1 MALPFQIRVTYDMF
15 GPSQLAPFGK
25 GTMSRR
31 RRRILRIIGF
41 EPMSHRPELP
51 ARYWLYAAVAYLIPV
66 VAQIV
71 FPQDPALTDELV
83 WLITLAPA
91 FLLSLHYGLRGA
103 FAALLMGTALFVVV
117 QLVVALNFTPDDW
130 RITVPTFVA
139 YGVLAISVGWLS
151 EELHEHYQSAI
162 EQERMAT
169 IGQMALTIK
178 HSLNNALTAVVT
190 ECQFLASD
198 SDDLT
203 EDQRESLRSLNE
215 AALRMAREVDKIT
228 TLNGVPR
235 TTEKVG
241 FAMLDLEN

>member
-1 MALPFQIRVTYDMF
+1 
-15 GPSQLAPFGK
+15 
-25 GTMSRR
+25 MSRK
-31 RRRILRIIGF
+31 RRILRLIGF

-51 ARYWLYAAVAYLIPV
+51 ARYWLYATVAYLIPV

-103 FAALLMGTALFVVV
+103 FAALIAGTALFVVV
-117 QLVVALNFTPDDW
+117 QLVVAVNFTPDDW

-139 YGVLAISVGWLS
+139 YGALAISVGWLS
-151 EELHEHYQSAI
+151 EELHRYYRTAI
-162 EQERMAT
+162 ERERMAA

-190 ECQFLASD
+190 ECQFLAAD
-198 SDDLT
+198 SDGLT
-203 EDQRESLRSLNE
+203 EDQRHSLRCLNE
-215 AALRMAREVDKIT
+215 AALRMARDVEKIT
-228 TLNGVPR
+228 TLNALPV
-235 TTEKVG
+235 TTEKAG
-241 FAMLDLEN
+241 FETLDLASPRHKNGAV

>member
-1 MALPFQIRVTYDMF
+1 
-15 GPSQLAPFGK
+15 
-25 GTMSRR
+25 MSR
-31 RRRILRIIGF
+31 RRRILRLIGF

-51 ARYWLYAAVAYLIPV
+51 ARYWLYAAGAYVIPV

-71 FPQDPALTDELV
+71 FPQDRALTDELV

-103 FAALLMGTALFVVV
+103 FAALIVGTVLFVIVP
-117 QLVVALNFTPDDW
+117 LVGAVNFTPDDW

-151 EELHEHYQSAI
+151 EELHRHYRTAI
-162 EQERMAT
+162 DRERMAA

-178 HSLNNALTAVVT
+178 HSLNNALTTVIT

-198 SDDLT
+198 SEDLT
-203 EDQRESLRSLNE
+203 EDQRESLRTLND
-215 AALRMAREVDKIT
+215 AALRMAREIDKIT
-228 TLNGVPR
+228 TLDSAPA
-235 TTEKVG
+235 TTEQAG
-241 FAMLDLEN
+241 FEVLDLDNQSRQAGGDQSANTA